1 MNFVNIILKGTR
13 NIINQRQSRNS
24 LLVVVLLLY
33 SASAWAQ
40 RKDTTVFIQPVM
52 IDEVVINASEN
63 GLDLKEFI
71 ERIKTDTTFYKAF
84 RTMHLVTYNAENDI
98 KIYEKKGNAIKA
110 SLASETKQIYRDG
123 CRTMNVLEEKI
134 TGDFYD
140 RKHEYNYYTAEL
152 YASLFFTKGKVCGE
166 DNIVQGRLDRS
177 DKGKG
182 SIEKNK
188 AKLKQLM
195 FNPGSKV
202 SGIPFMGDKSA
213 LFEPEIARMYDF
225 RLAAEDKNGVP
236 CYVFEATPK
245 PEYKKDVVYN
255 QFKTWFRVSDYSIV
269 ARDYGLSYS
278 TAVYDFDVVI
288 HVDLRQVG
296 HNLLPYYI
304 SYRGNWYAFSKG
316 REKVSFTARFDY

>member
-1 MNFVNIILKGTR
+1 MKFEKNIIKRAGRLVNPAYTKQG
-13 NIINQRQSRNS
+13 
-24 LLVVVLLLY
+24 LLSVAVLLCSTTLF
-33 SASAWAQ
+33 AQ
-40 RKDTTVFIQPVM
+40 RKDTTVFIQPVL

-71 ERIKTDTTFYKAF
+71 NRIKTDTTFYKAF

-98 KIYEKKGNAIKA
+98 KIYEKKGNTVKA

-123 CRTMNVLEEKI
+123 CRTMNVLEERT
-134 TGDFYD
+134 TGDFYNKK
-140 RKHEYNYYTAEL
+140 REYNYYTAEL

-177 DKGKG
+177 EKGKG

-213 LFEPEIARMYDF
+213 LFEPEIAKMYDF
-225 RLAAEDKNGVP
+225 RLAAEDKNGVA
-236 CYVFEATPK
+236 CYVFEASPK
-245 PEYKKDVVYN
+245 PEYKGDVVYN

-269 ARDYGLSYS
+269 ARDYALSYN

-296 HNLLPYYI
+296 NNLLPYYI

-316 REKVSFTARFDY
+316 REKVSFSARFDY